1 MTPEYRAISNLFQT
15 DHRKF
20 KTIISESIKDRI
32 SVLLENSY
40 KNISKN
46 ILKEQVSLGISSVEP
61 QIQINKT
68 PVDEFEI
75 PRGTFILKDGTSIR
89 LDDTDQYNLT
99 KLYENLN
106 TNGKDRFK
114 RIIFETKSGFDRL
127 LNLAKIERKK

>member
-40 KNISKN
+40 KNISRN
-46 ILKEQVSLGISSVEP
+46 ILKESVNSATPTAEP
-61 QIQINKT
+61 QTQINET

-75 PRGTFILKDGTSIR
+75 PKGTFILKDGTSIR
-89 LDDTDQYNLT
+89 LDETDQYNLT

-127 LNLAKIERKK
+127 INLARIESKK